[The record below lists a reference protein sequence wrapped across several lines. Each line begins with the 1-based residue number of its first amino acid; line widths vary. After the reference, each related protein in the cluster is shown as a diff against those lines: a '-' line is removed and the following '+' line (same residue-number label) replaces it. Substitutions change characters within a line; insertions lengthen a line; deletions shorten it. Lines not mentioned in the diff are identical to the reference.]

1 MPVTPRLLDA
11 VSYDAVRF
19 AEEKKERNK
28 KKKEKSLKDGG
39 EEFADRFRICSYF
52 RLLQLDHV
60 RWRYFRIIEPRYSS
74 FGRGNEREWTDE
86 LIRDGRVDV

>member
-1 MPVTPRLLDA
+1 MLYPTML
-11 VSYDAVRF
+11 YDSQRKR
-19 AEEKKERNK
+19 KKEIK